1 MGHEIQCQ
9 EVLYNECTTQITIFL
24 PAGQT
29 HPTTSDR
36 STLPWSGNQW
46 KPVLVDKIAK
56 KANASL
62 GMLQRNLR
70 FCPETCRKTAYTS
83 HVRSLLEYSS
93 TVWDPHVQKEIDK
106 IEGIQ
111 RRAAIYIKRDY
122 QSRNPGCVT
131 AMLQELDL
139 PSLQER
145 RWQNRLT
152 FLFKIIEGH
161 LPGIKAEKH
170 LAPILNKRL
179 IRPTRSENQKNVV
192 QQFASNHQRCFHIQ
206 HASTPVIENSFFP
219 RTIREWNNLDSSVV
233 SAGTV
238 GEFKTLLQRSSQRK
252 QTSPAPPPPPP
263 HPLPHFSSNP
273 PLSPSLAL
281 LSCPPTPTPSTPL
294 PAEAWHHASAR

>member
-1 MGHEIQCQ
+1 MSVGHKSPFFYQLDKHILQRVAAQPYLGVEIS
-9 EVLYNECTTQITIFL
+9 ENL
-24 PAGQT
+24 
-29 HPTTSDR
+29 S
-36 STLPWSGNQW
+36 WSAHVG
-46 KPVLVDKIAK
+46 KIAK
-56 KANASL
+56 KANASQ
-62 GMLQRNLR
+62 GMLWRNLR

-83 HVRSLLEYSS
+83 LVRSLLGYSS

-111 RRAAIYIKRDY
+111 RRAARYIKRDY
-122 QSRNPGCVT
+122 QSRNAGCVT

-152 FLFKIIEGH
+152 FLFKIIGH

-192 QQFASNHQRCFHIQ
+192 QQFARNHQRCIHIQ
-206 HASTPVIENSFFP
+206 HASTPVFKNSFFP
-219 RTIREWNNLDSSVV
+219 RRIWEWNNLDSSVV
-233 SAGTV
+233 FAGTV

-252 QTSPAPPPPPP
+252 
-263 HPLPHFSSNP
+263 
-273 PLSPSLAL
+273 
-281 LSCPPTPTPSTPL
+281 
-294 PAEAWHHASAR
+294 